1 MANFFENFGN
11 ERNCKEISKEF
22 LDKNSEKYD
31 GILSCKQDEKS
42 KAYFLNINKDKKIKF
57 EIKNFE
63 IIGLDEI
70 EKNCGKKDLT
80 FEELLNYSANAM
92 EYIEIKLNKDFQ
104 IKIND
109 IEWDQK
115 DLILS
120 ENIVFKHND
129 ILYIKPENPF
139 KTIPLRITGA
149 ENENDYVFTAYQKP
163 CKSLYK
169 RKYAMKDDK
178 WLIIDIDIDRKKGKM
193 HFKYTLN
200 NKVIKTAEGYLS
212 ALKFIKN
219 ADKNTIDILGIK
231 YNLSGDK
238 NILPDDRLIE
248 IWENIVALEKE
259 LGFKFELGE
268 DKTLSDK
275 EIIQIKKLYRTLVEK
290 KPFKWD
296 EKLNNLSFD
305 ISNKSEKIVKD
316 FRDKKGKFA
325 LFGDGKDDDVY
336 IAFSKS
342 VELYQISAFFNLKY
356 DYDETDKENKK
367 YVIYFKNDNNDERY
381 KSVMFFKTEEEM
393 NQFKSKNNFLNIL
406 EKAEELKGI
415 QKKES

>member
-1 MANFFENFGN
+1 MQY
-11 ERNCKEISKEF
+11 I
-22 LDKNSEKYD
+22 
-31 GILSCKQDEKS
+31 
-42 KAYFLNINKDKKIKF
+42 KIK
-57 EIKNFE
+57 
-63 IIGLDEI
+63 L
-70 EKNCGKKDLT
+70 KKD
-80 FEELLNYSANAM
+80 FS
-92 EYIEIKLNKDFQ
+92 
-104 IKIND
+104 IKING

-120 ENIVFKHND
+120 ENIVSKHND
-129 ILYIKPENPF
+129 ILYIKPENEF
-139 KTIPLRITGA
+139 KTIPLQITET
-149 ENENDYVFTAYQKP
+149 ENGNVYDFIAYQKP

-212 ALKFIKN
+212 ALKFVKN

-259 LGFKFELGE
+259 LDFKFELGE
-268 DKTLSDK
+268 DKTLSGK

-290 KPFKWD
+290 KPFKSG
-296 EKLNNLSFD
+296 EKLNNVSFD
-305 ISNKSEKIVKD
+305 ISKEGEENIENLINIENKIVL
-316 FRDKKGKFA
+316 FKFSINENV
-325 LFGDGKDDDVY
+325 KV
-336 IAFSKS
+336 AFSKS
-342 VELYQISAFFNLKY
+342 IELCQLDAFLYLKY
-356 DYDETDKENKK
+356 DYYERDEKNNTYK
-367 YVIYFKNDNNDERY
+367 VYFKDDKDYKRY
-381 KSVMFFKTEEEM
+381 TSTMFFKTEEEM

-406 EKAEELKGI
+406 AKAEELKV
-415 QKKES
+415 